1 MTIETPLF
9 TETLEMIK
17 NGEITDGKTVIGLL
31 LVAQNFSRFL

>member
-9 TETLEMIK
+9 ADALEMIK
-17 NGEITDGKTVIGLL
+17 SGEITDGKTVIGLL